1 MYRMLLFLAC
11 FGWSFVVQ
19 SQQAAQS
26 SLYMLN
32 PFHWNPAY
40 AGMDFSLSAI
50 AGFRTQWVGLEGAPL
65 TQYLN
70 AHVPLEILHGGIG
83 IKAENDQYGAER
95 NSWVSLAYNYHLALG
110 PGTLG
115 VALGGGLAQRALDGQ
130 KLRTPEGF
138 YLDNIL
144 DHRDAILPQGLAQG
158 MTATFEAGLFYQT
171 EFWETGFGIRH
182 LTAPS
187 IDLSTFQS
195 PLERTYFFQL
205 GFHAELSRMLS
216 LRPAVFVRSN
226 LIQTQ
231 TDAGFMLR
239 YNETFSAGASFRGYN
254 ASSIDALV
262 VVAGL
267 KLSEHLQLGYAY
279 DVSLSPLKQVNNG
292 SHEILLAYALDK
304 VFGAKKLPKLIFNPR
319 NL

>member
-1 MYRMLLFLAC
+1 MYQRLLFLAC
-11 FGWSFVVQ
+11 FCWSLAVQ
-19 SQQAAQS
+19 GQQAAQS

-40 AGMDFSLSAI
+40 AGMDFSLSAT
-50 AGFRTQWVGLEGAPL
+50 AGFRTQWTGLEGAPV

-70 AHVPLEILHGGIG
+70 AHVPLEIIHGAIG
-83 IKAENDQYGAER
+83 VKAENDRYGAER
-95 NSWVSLAYNYHLALG
+95 NAWVSLSYNYHLALG
-110 PGTLG
+110 AGTLG
-115 VALGGGLAQRALDGQ
+115 IALGGGLAQRALDGA

-158 MTATFEAGLFYQT
+158 ITPTFEAGLFFQT

-182 LTAPS
+182 LTGPA

-205 GFHAELSRMLS
+205 GCNVELSRMLTIH
-216 LRPAVFVRSN
+216 PALLVRSN
-226 LIQTQ
+226 VNQTQ
-231 TDAGFMLR
+231 IDAGFRLR
-239 YNETFSAGASFRGYN
+239 YNEMFFSGASFRGYD

-262 VVAGL
+262 FLAGF
-267 KLSEHLQLGYAY
+267 KLSDRLQVGYAY
-279 DVSLSPLKQVNNG
+279 DVTLSPLRQVNNG
-292 SHEILLAYALDK
+292 SHEILLAYTLDK
-304 VFGAKKLPKLIFNPR
+304 VFGAKKLPRLIFNPR